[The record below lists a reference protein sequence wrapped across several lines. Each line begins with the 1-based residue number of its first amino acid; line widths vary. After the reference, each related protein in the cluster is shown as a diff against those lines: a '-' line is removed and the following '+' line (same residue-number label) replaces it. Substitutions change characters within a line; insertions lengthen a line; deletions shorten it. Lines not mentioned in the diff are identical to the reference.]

1 LINGLG
7 ACVSEITNVTP
18 LEVSEWDPKLAG
30 VADDMRGRPLN
41 VHKLMANHPDLLL
54 AWWDLRNHAVRGGS
68 LDQRHREMVI
78 LRVAVHMKCWYE
90 WASHVERGL
99 KAGLNIEEIE
109 RIRQEDLQSGWTRDD
124 ALVLRATSECLLER
138 KIAKKTLVEMRIGF
152 DVTQLMD
159 LITIVGVYSILGTMI
174 NTWGLELDDFID
186 LPGDV
191 REESWPGG

>member
-41 VHKLMANHPDLLL
+41 VHKLMAKHPDLLL
-54 AWWDLRNHAVRGGS
+54 AWWDLRNHAVRGGT

-78 LRVAVHMKCWYE
+78 LRVAVHMKSWYE

-99 KAGLNIEEIE
+99 KAGLSIEEIE
-109 RIRQEDLQSGWTRDD
+109 RIRQEEFQSDWTRDD
-124 ALVLRATSECLLER
+124 QLVLRATNECLMAR
-138 KIAKKTLVEMRIGF
+138 RISKKTLVDMRNSF
-152 DVTQLMD
+152 DATQIMD
-159 LITIVGVYSILGTMI
+159 LIAIVGVYVILGTMI

-186 LPGDV
+186 LPGAV
-191 REESWPGG
+191 QKETWLGS